1 MNWPLPCWS
10 FLSTFKLE
18 SISISISI
26 LNWNSTIFKPKYSQI
41 ISVLNLGLC
50 LDGGKSLTC
59 RFFKTRAMQF
69 LGRISMSLYLIHE
82 PLIYWIKLIVHG
94 PAEWIDGKN
103 PGLTM
108 PIWAIPIHVLIS
120 LVFGTLLTIFLEEPA
135 RKFLKNILAKRKE
148 AENIQTAQS
157 QLELP

>member
-1 MNWPLPCWS
+1 M
-10 FLSTFKLE
+10 
-18 SISISISI
+18 
-26 LNWNSTIFKPKYSQI
+26 
-41 ISVLNLGLC
+41 
-50 LDGGKSLTC
+50 DGGKSLTC

-108 PIWAIPIHVLIS
+108 PIWAVPIHVLIS

-148 AENIQTAQS
+148 AENIQKAQS

>member
-1 MNWPLPCWS
+1 M
-10 FLSTFKLE
+10 
-18 SISISISI
+18 
-26 LNWNSTIFKPKYSQI
+26 
-41 ISVLNLGLC
+41 
-50 LDGGKSLTC
+50 DAGKSLTC

-94 PAEWIDGKN
+94 PAKWIDGKN

-148 AENIQTAQS
+148 AENIQTVQS

>member
-1 MNWPLPCWS
+1 
-10 FLSTFKLE
+10 
-18 SISISISI
+18 
-26 LNWNSTIFKPKYSQI
+26 
-41 ISVLNLGLC
+41 
-50 LDGGKSLTC
+50 
-59 RFFKTRAMQF
+59 
-69 LGRISMSLYLIHE
+69 MSLYLIHE

-94 PAEWIDGKN
+94 TAEWIDGKN

-108 PIWAIPIHVLIS
+108 PVWAIPIHVLIS

-148 AENIQTAQS
+148 AENTQTALS